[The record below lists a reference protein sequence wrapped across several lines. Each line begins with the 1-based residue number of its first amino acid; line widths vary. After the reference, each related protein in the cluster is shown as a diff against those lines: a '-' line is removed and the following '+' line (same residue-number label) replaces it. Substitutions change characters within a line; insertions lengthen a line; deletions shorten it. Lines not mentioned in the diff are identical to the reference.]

1 MDTLLSDNE
10 LMLQVKEGDF
20 DQMGLIFERHHRAV
34 YGFIFHMIGNREES
48 EDIVQNL
55 FLRMLNYRNGFAGTG
70 SFKTWMYHLARNLL
84 SDYFKKNSKKPYMY
98 SAENFDE
105 RITEGYFADIEK
117 KQDLQTLK
125 LAMEN
130 LSIDNRE
137 LLMLCRY
144 EELKYHEIADL
155 LGITEGAVK
164 VRVHRALNQL
174 KTCYLKIAN

>member
-1 MDTLLSDNE
+1 M
-10 LMLQVKEGDF
+10 QRVKDGDF

-55 FLRMLNYRNGFAGTG
+55 FLRMLSYRNSFAGTG
-70 SFKTWMYHLARNLL
+70 SFKTWMYHLTRNLL

-98 SAENFDE
+98 SVENFDE
-105 RITEGYFADIEK
+105 KITEEYFGDIEK
-117 KQDLQTLK
+117 KQELQTLQM
-125 LAMEN
+125 AMEN

-164 VRVHRALNQL
+164 VRVHRALSQL
-174 KTCYLKIAN
+174 KSSYLKIAN

>member
-1 MDTLLSDNE
+1 MDTLLSDND
-10 LMLQVKEGDF
+10 LMVKVKDGDF
-20 DQMGLIFERHHRAV
+20 GQMALIFERHHCAL

-55 FLRMLNYRNGFAGTG
+55 FLRMLNYRHSFAGTG

-84 SDYFKKNSKKPYMY
+84 NDYFKKNSKKPYMY
-98 SAENFDE
+98 PVDSFEEKNTAEHF
-105 RITEGYFADIEK
+105 GDIEK
-117 KQDLQTLK
+117 KQELQTLQM
-125 LAMEN
+125 AMEN
-130 LSIDNRE
+130 LSNENRE

-164 VRVHRALNQL
+164 VRVHRALSQL
-174 KTCYLKIAN
+174 KNSYLKIAN